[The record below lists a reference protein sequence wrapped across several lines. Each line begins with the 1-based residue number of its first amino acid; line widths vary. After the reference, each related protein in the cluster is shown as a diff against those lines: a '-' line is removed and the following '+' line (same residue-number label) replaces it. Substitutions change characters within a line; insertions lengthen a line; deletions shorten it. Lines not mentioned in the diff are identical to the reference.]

1 MQNEIIIYQSEILLS
16 HIEVRVEDET
26 VWSNRIQIANLF
38 VRDVKNTGE
47 NFFMHLKKSLKEFKL
62 SQNLRQLQEMAKHI
76 S

>member
-16 HIEVRVEDET
+16 HIEVRFEDET

-47 NFFMHLKKSLKEFKL
+47 HFSYALKEEL
-62 SQNLRQLQEMAKHI
+62 EGI
-76 S
+76 